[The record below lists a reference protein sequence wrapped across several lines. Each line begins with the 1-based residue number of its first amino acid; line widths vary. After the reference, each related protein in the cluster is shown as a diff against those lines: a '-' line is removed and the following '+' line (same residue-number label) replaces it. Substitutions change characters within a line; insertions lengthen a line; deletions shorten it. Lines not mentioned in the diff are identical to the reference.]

1 MVTTPLTMTYLIP
14 TGNWCGCS
22 NVARSMTRAGSKIV
36 TSAAR
41 PVLQAP
47 AILDADLVGV
57 HARHLLHGVGQRDGL
72 QFADVAPEHARERA
86 VVAGVRVGP
95 AGRAIGVDRAPV
107 GSDRRP
113 RLLQDQLHVRL
124 GVMEEDRG
132 DAAVLLD
139 QHVEQHI
146 GGMAAARRDQLAHAP
161 ALERCVSF
169 VFERDEDHAAPAVA
183 CCEVVVVPVRQAVH
197 HLVAHPLARRRVP
210 EALEHLLAAAVVRPR
225 WHD

>member
-1 MVTTPLTMTYLIP
+1 MLFVVDGHDAVDDDVFDPERKLVRLLERRPIDDAS
-14 TGNWCGCS
+14 GIEDRDVG
-22 NVARSMTRAGSKIV
+22 GK
-36 TSAAR
+36 

-161 ALERCVSF
+161 ALERSVSF
-169 VFERDEDHAAPAVA
+169 VFERDRIMPPQPSPVA
-183 CCEVVVVPVRQAVH
+183 R
-197 HLVAHPLARRRVP
+197 
-210 EALEHLLAAAVVRPR
+210 
-225 WHD
+225 